1 MTGGPAGARLYDRS
15 RGSSAPRLPAVP
27 PAVRSRNDAVRDYDR
42 LAAAF
47 ARLLVEALPPSPP
60 SQPGSCSPNTPR
72 RDCDS
77 IDEAIAAANA
87 LSETLCEWRKVGFA
101 AVSSSSVA
109 AATTAA
115 TTAASGNDDDNNDND
130 SAPPSWVVK
139 SS

>member
-1 MTGGPAGARLYDRS
+1 MTGGPAGARRYDRS

-27 PAVRSRNDAVRDYDR
+27 PAVRSRNDAIRDYDR

-47 ARLLVEALPPSPP
+47 ARLLVEALPPPPP
-60 SQPGSCSPNTPR
+60 SQPGPCSPNTPR

-87 LSETLCEWRKVGFA
+87 LSETLCEWRKVGFDVA
-101 AVSSSSVA
+101 SSSSTS
-109 AATTAA
+109 TTTA
-115 TTAASGNDDDNNDND
+115 TTAASGNDDNNNND

>member
-27 PAVRSRNDAVRDYDR
+27 PAVRSRNDAIRDYDR

-47 ARLLVEALPPSPP
+47 ARLLVEALPTSPP
-60 SQPGSCSPNTPR
+60 SQPGSNSPNTPR

-87 LSETLCEWRKVGFA
+87 LSETLCEWRAVGFA
-101 AVSSSSVA
+101 GASSSSTS
-109 AATTAA
+109 TTAT
-115 TTAASGNDDDNNDND
+115 TTAASGNDDDNNNND
-130 SAPPSWVVK
+130 SAPPSWVVR

>member
-27 PAVRSRNDAVRDYDR
+27 PAVRSRNDAIRDYDR

-47 ARLLVEALPPSPP
+47 ARLLVEALPTSPP
-60 SQPGSCSPNTPR
+60 SQPGSNSPNTPR

-87 LSETLCEWRKVGFA
+87 LSETLCEWRAVGFDVA
-101 AVSSSSVA
+101 SSSSTTA
-109 AATTAA
+109 AAAAA
-115 TTAASGNDDDNNDND
+115 TTAASGNDDNNND

>member
-27 PAVRSRNDAVRDYDR
+27 PAVRSRNDAIRDYDR

-47 ARLLVEALPPSPP
+47 ARLLVEALPTSPP
-60 SQPGSCSPNTPR
+60 SQPCSNSPNTPR

-87 LSETLCEWRKVGFA
+87 LSETLCEWRKVGFDVA
-101 AVSSSSVA
+101 SSSTTA
-109 AATTAA
+109 AAAAAA
-115 TTAASGNDDDNNDND
+115 TTAASGNDDNNND

>member
-1 MTGGPAGARLYDRS
+1 MTGGPAGARQYDRS
-15 RGSSAPRLPAVP
+15 RGTSAPRLPAVP
-27 PAVRSRNDAVRDYDR
+27 PAVRSRNDAIRDYDR

-60 SQPGSCSPNTPR
+60 SQAAPRSPNTPR
-72 RDCDS
+72 RECDS

-87 LSETLCEWRKVGFA
+87 LSETLCEWRKVGFDVA
-101 AVSSSSVA
+101 SSSSTS
-109 AATTAA
+109 TTAA
-115 TTAASGNDDDNNDND
+115 TTAASGNDDDNNNNDD

>member
-1 MTGGPAGARLYDRS
+1 M
-15 RGSSAPRLPAVP
+15 
-27 PAVRSRNDAVRDYDR
+27 RSRNDAIRDYDR

-60 SQPGSCSPNTPR
+60 SQPGPCSPNTPR

-87 LSETLCEWRKVGFA
+87 LSETLCEWREVGFD
-101 AVSSSSVA
+101 VDSSSSSS
-109 AATTAA
+109 TTAAA
-115 TTAASGNDDDNNDND
+115 TTAASGNDDNNNNNND
-130 SAPPSWVVK
+130 SAPPSWVVR

>member
-1 MTGGPAGARLYDRS
+1 MTGGPVGARLYDRS

-60 SQPGSCSPNTPR
+60 SQHGSCSPNTPR
-72 RDCDS
+72 RGCDS

-87 LSETLCEWRKVGFA
+87 LSETLCEWRKVGFD
-101 AVSSSSVA
+101 VDSSSSTA
-109 AATTAA
+109 AAAA
-115 TTAASGNDDDNNDND
+115 TTAASGNDDDNNNND